1 MKRTSFIVCYTLFIT
16 FTLVLA
22 GCRSSKKAPKDT
34 DIISDVSTNQVSTRP
49 TAEEQT
55 LSSVIAT
62 RQTAK
67 GLRSRVGIKLRY
79 GSKSASASGQMKM
92 KRDEIIQVTVMALG
106 IMEVGRLE
114 LTPSQLLVI
123 DRVNKQYI
131 QVGWN
136 EVPELAEAGIDF
148 STFQALFWNELFVP
162 GLTGAPAVADF
173 DITKESPIL
182 VLTPKSSRA
191 NTKKLATSFHVGTSP
206 AQLQQTRVTP
216 TDGRNKMNFMCTY
229 SDWGKLDG
237 KQFPKTMYL
246 SVGEGS
252 TNYSLNLDHSSLQT
266 DESMGDLT
274 SRVPSGYK
282 RVTLEQIMRML
293 TK

>member
-1 MKRTSFIVCYTLFIT
+1 MKRTSFIVCYTLFIA

-34 DIISDVSTNQVSTRP
+34 DVTSEVSTSQVSTRQ
-49 TAEEQT
+49 TTEERA

-62 RQTAK
+62 QQTAK

-131 QVGWN
+131 QVGWRD
-136 EVPELAEAGIDF
+136 VPELAEAGIDF

-162 GLTGAPAVADF
+162 GMSTSPAVTDF
-173 DITKESPIL
+173 DITKESSTL
-182 VLTPKSSRA
+182 VVTPKTSRA
-191 NTKKLATSFHVGTSP
+191 NTKKLVTSFHVGTSP
-206 AQLQQTRVTP
+206 AQLQQTRVAP
-216 TDGRNKMNFMCTY
+216 SDGRYNMSFLCTY

-237 KQFPKTMYL
+237 KHFPKSMYL

-252 TNYSLNLDHSSLQT
+252 KNYSLTLDHSSLQA
-266 DESMGDLT
+266 DEQMGDLT